1 MNSDTWSRCSFIFAW
16 ICRFDV
22 AVLNTMYQ
30 VQRKKLNNPNAD
42 DKNTCVCLSLADQRA
57 HTVSFDSVR
66 AMFCSYSRYFIYL
79 FSLRC
84 DVPLLLI
91 FLLATP
97 FFHCSGFFFLFIHLI
112 LSLSP
117 FSLTCVCVYVWWC
130 SFVFPLFFRRFFR
143 LETFS
148 LLFVAHRPTTFFFFN
163 GCMCCLSELYST
175 LEPRYNCIQIHK
187 YCIRMCDR
195 WNWYD
200 TYEKYLPFSGSF
212 VLSVVDLL
220 LLPLLCRGA
229 RASHTFH
236 IRSCNK
242 FSFCQFSLFSRLFCL
257 ASFYFAFVFLW
268 TLRLKHCLFSSF
280 FPLFS
285 WFFFLRLSVSVIV
298 AVYVMATCMHTK

>member
-97 FFHCSGFFFLFIHLI
+97 FFHCSGFFLFIHLI

-130 SFVFPLFFRRFFR
+130 SFVFPFFSTIFPTGNIFFIIR
-143 LETFS
+143 GASTDHVFFS
-148 LLFVAHRPTTFFFFN
+148 MGVCAA
-163 GCMCCLSELYST
+163 CQ
-175 LEPRYNCIQIHK
+175 NCIQLSSH
-187 YCIRMCDR
+187 
-195 WNWYD
+195 D
-200 TYEKYLPFSGSF
+200 TI
-212 VLSVVDLL
+212 
-220 LLPLLCRGA
+220 
-229 RASHTFH
+229 ASKS
-236 IRSCNK
+236 IS
-242 FSFCQFSLFSRLFCL
+242 
-257 ASFYFAFVFLW
+257 
-268 TLRLKHCLFSSF
+268 
-280 FPLFS
+280 
-285 WFFFLRLSVSVIV
+285 IV
-298 AVYVMATCMHTK
+298 